1 MNNETYSNL
10 WGSSIEY
17 MGIKFYPL
25 KVDEYSYYQLMLQL
39 LSYSKN
45 SIADINVIHMSYLK
59 FMLFM
64 IQLKD
69 DNGNVQN
76 NLELLLKLLSYITK
90 TKLTINNVRFKLRH
104 NPPQSF
110 DDYED
115 IQIIIGEKI
124 INQTDFETIRQIILE
139 QNGVSLKIINQYDPS
154 LEEKLVYMQKGI
166 EALDFDEEV
175 FAFSIYM
182 KLSLNEVKDYTFY
195 QFKKSMERIQL
206 KDQDDKFKPLEVSG
220 QISFKD
226 GSHIPSWLSHVAEKG
241 RYDSI
246 LVSKDKFIKDNDFF
260 KASANAD
267 NQDIKV
273 N

>member
-10 WGSSIEY
+10 WGNYIEY
-17 MGIKFYPL
+17 RGIKFYPL
-25 KVDEYSYYQLMLQL
+25 KVDEYYYYQLMLQL

-45 SIADINVIHMSYLK
+45 AVSDINIIHMSYLK
-59 FMLFM
+59 FMLLM

-69 DNGNVQN
+69 NNGQVEN
-76 NLELLLKLLSYITK
+76 NLALLLFLLSYVTK
-90 TKLTINNVRFKLRH
+90 TKLDINNVRFKLKQ
-104 NPPQSF
+104 NPPKSI

-115 IQIIIGEKI
+115 IKI
-124 INQTDFETIRQIILE
+124 VINDVEINQSDFETIRQIILE

-182 KLSLNEVKDYTFY
+182 RLSLNEVKKYTFY

-226 GSHIPSWLSHVAEKG
+226 GSHIPSWLSHVTEKG

-246 LVSKDKFIKDNDFF
+246 LVDKDKFIKDNDFM
-260 KASANAD
+260 KVASQQQKNSL
-267 NQDIKV
+267 
-273 N
+273 